1 MNNVLLGQLLKDEEG
16 YDPKAHLVDS
26 KWHIGIGHNLEIDQ
40 TEDELAA
47 MGLSAPL
54 KDWSGF
60 EISEAQAYAL
70 FDIDVQDAIDDVQ
83 PAFTPSELNALG
95 ETRRA
100 VILSMVFQLGGGGFR
115 KFKNFIKAVKA
126 GDWDTAAEEML
137 DSVAARQTPARWH
150 RASEAIKL
158 GYFEKYKDIK
168 SDTPASDLSA
178 YSDDEIVNEYN
189 RRFSGNGED
198 PPEPE
203 KLADGVIS
211 ANDLANA
218 LMQEFIVK
226 HKSREEVMVPDTG
239 EVVKVQPFRLTD
251 AEYKLPTRADLEKA
265 IAETKVDELEYEAT
279 DWDCEDFARRFVSK
293 MHEQGIK
300 SAGRVMAW
308 SGNHAFNI
316 VAVQGNPVDFVY
328 VEPQTDKIVELGDGN
343 YDVSNALVVIS

>member
-1 MNNVLLGQLLKDEEG
+1 MNNELLRRLLKHEEG
-16 YDPKAHLVDS
+16 YDPKAHLVDG

-40 TEDELAA
+40 TDEELAA

-54 KDWSGF
+54 DNWEGF
-60 EISEAQAYAL
+60 QISETQAYAL

-83 PAFTPSELNALG
+83 PAFTPSELDALG

-115 KFKNFIKAVKA
+115 KFKNFIKAVRS
-126 GDWDTAAEEML
+126 GDWSTAAEEML
-137 DSVAARQTPARWH
+137 DSVAARQTPGRWE
-150 RASEAIKL
+150 RASRAMKL
-158 GYFEKYKDIK
+158 GHFDKYEHIK
-168 SDTPASDLSA
+168 PNPAVTGLSD
-178 YSDDEIVNEYN
+178 YSDEEIRTEYD
-189 RRFSGNGED
+189 RRFSD
-198 PPEPE
+198 QPTPEPE
-203 KLADGVIS
+203 LPVLSDGTIS

-218 LMQEFIVK
+218 LMEEFIVK
-226 HKSREEVMVPDTG
+226 HKSREEVMIPETG
-239 EVVKVQPFRLTD
+239 ETVKVQPFRLTD
-251 AEYKLPTRADLEKA
+251 AEYKLPTRDELEKA
-265 IAETKVDELEYEAT
+265 IKETNVNEMEYEAT

-316 VAVQGNPVDFVY
+316 VAVQGDPVDFVY

-343 YDVSNALVVIS
+343 YDVSDALIIIS